1 MLDFRVNTFLEVCR
15 CMNFTKAAEQL
26 NITQPAVSQ
35 HIHFLENEYGVK
47 LFYLEG
53 KKIYL
58 TRAGESLKT
67 LLQQMTNDTEN
78 LKKKI
83 KTLDSGSTKLSF
95 GVTMT
100 IGEYAIVPVLSRYL
114 KSNPDT
120 NIHIRYGNTTTLLKD
135 LENGKI
141 DFAIVEGYFPTE
153 KYAVE
158 TFRTERFIAVC
169 NKKHKFNKDVH
180 KLSDLFSERLL
191 VREIGSG
198 TRNILERNLALQNYA
213 IADFLHYIEVENM
226 HTIHELLLA
235 DCGISFLYSIAVEK
249 DLEKGI
255 LKEIEL
261 EDFNMKHDFTFIWPK
276 ESIFSDKIRQI
287 CKSFRYFSV

>member
-47 LFYLEG
+47 LFKLEG

-67 LLQQMTNDTEN
+67 SLQQMTNDTEN

-100 IGEYAIVPVLSRYL
+100 IGEYAIVPALSRYL

-141 DFAIVEGYFPTE
+141 DFAIVEGYFPPE
-153 KYAVE
+153 KYTVE
-158 TFRTERFIAVC
+158 TFRTERFIPVC
-169 NKKHKFNKDVH
+169 SKKHKFCKDIH

-213 IADFLHYIEVENM
+213 IADFSHYIEVENM

-249 DLEKGI
+249 DITKGT

-261 EDFNMKHDFTFIWPK
+261 DDFNMKHDFTFIWPK
-276 ESIFSDKIRQI
+276 ESIFSDQIRAI